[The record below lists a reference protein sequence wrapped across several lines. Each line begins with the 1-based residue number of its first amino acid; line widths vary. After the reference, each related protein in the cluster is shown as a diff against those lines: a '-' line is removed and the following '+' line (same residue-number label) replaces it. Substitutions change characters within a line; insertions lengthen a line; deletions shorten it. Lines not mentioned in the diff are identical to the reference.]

1 MPSTWSLNEDDLRR
15 EPLERRKAT
24 LAKLLARAGYG
35 VRLNEHPEPEGPV
48 VFEHACR
55 MGLERIVSKRKGS
68 WYESGR
74 SRDWVK
80 AKNPKA
86 AVGGGGMEIVAKP
99 RQETFELVTGKS
111 LKVHLTVP

>member
-1 MPSTWSLNEDDLRR
+1 
-15 EPLERRKAT
+15 
-24 LAKLLARAGYG
+24 
-35 VRLNEHPEPEGPV
+35 
-48 VFEHACR
+48 
-55 MGLERIVSKRKGS
+55 
-68 WYESGR
+68 
-74 SRDWVK
+74 VK